1 MHKLAQSI
9 GNEHTTFFSIL
20 RSYLKGNV
28 EHITVD
34 TLYFNLSFTNLK
46 EKKIQSLSFE
56 AFLPIT
62 FKDQHKALGYW

>member
-9 GNEHTTFFSIL
+9 GNEHITFLSIL
-20 RSYLKGNV
+20 YSYLKGNV

-46 EKKIQSLSFE
+46 EKKNQSLPFE

-62 FKDQHKALGYW
+62 FP